1 MFTSKSALTE
11 YLFGKDVK
19 GIYNTIYL
27 NRLSDEEIKEFTK
40 YLSIKNYNLMDIG
53 DLKDKYKNQAI
64 KQTEMIEAFI
74 YALIFSVEQ
83 SY

>member
-1 MFTSKSALTE
+1 M
-11 YLFGKDVK
+11 
-19 GIYNTIYL
+19 N
-27 NRLSDEEIKEFTK
+27 
-40 YLSIKNYNLMDIG
+40 IG
-53 DLKDKYKNQAI
+53 DHERNTKIKQL